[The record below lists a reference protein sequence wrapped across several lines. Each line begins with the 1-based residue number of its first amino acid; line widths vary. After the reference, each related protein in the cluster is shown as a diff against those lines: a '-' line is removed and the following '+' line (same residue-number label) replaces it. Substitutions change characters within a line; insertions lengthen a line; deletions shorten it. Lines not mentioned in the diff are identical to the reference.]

1 MLNAN
6 LLLGRPGTVVEK
18 DNRIFKMCFGKQNET
33 ETL

>member
-18 DNRIFKMCFGKQNET
+18 DNRIFKRCFGQLDET
-33 ETL
+33 EIL